1 MLKEYRTVRGEAVYE
16 LEVKRSR
23 FIASIK
29 PVNTEEEARNFI
41 DETRARFKDAR
52 HYVYAYDIT
61 HETVVQRYSDDGE
74 PQGTAGI
81 PVMES
86 IKRYD
91 LKNVVIVV
99 TRYFGGI
106 LLGAPGLVRAYGNS
120 ASGCIEAAGII
131 RRVLCALYSITFDY
145 RYLGK
150 LQAEITEKGILTPGV
165 QYADNVIM
173 NLAIETDREPLLVN
187 IVNEV
192 TSGNAIIQREG
203 QVFMDKA
210 AG

>member
-1 MLKEYRTVRGEAVYE
+1 MIKEYRTIKGGATYE

-29 PVNTEEEARNFI
+29 PVNTEEEARRFI
-41 DETRARFKDAR
+41 DEIRARFRDAA
-52 HYVYAYDIT
+52 HNVYAYDISN
-61 HETVVQRYSDDGE
+61 ETVIQRYSDDGE

-86 IKRYD
+86 IKRNE

-106 LLGAPGLVRAYGNS
+106 LLGASGLVRAYGNCAS
-120 ASGCIEAAGII
+120 ACIEAAGII
-131 RRVLCALYSITFDY
+131 KRVLCVLYSITLDY

-150 LQAEITEKGILTPGV
+150 MQAEMANKGILISDI

-173 NLAIETDREPLLVN
+173 DVAIETDRESILVN

-192 TSGNAIIQREG
+192 SSGNVVMRRRG
-203 QVFMDKA
+203 QVFIDQEL
-210 AG
+210 